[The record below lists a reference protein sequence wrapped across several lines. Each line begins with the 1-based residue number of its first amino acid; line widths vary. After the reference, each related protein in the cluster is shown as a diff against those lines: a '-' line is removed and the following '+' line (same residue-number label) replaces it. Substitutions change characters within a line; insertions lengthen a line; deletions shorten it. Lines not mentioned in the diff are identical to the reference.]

1 MLIKKPKEIDDGW
14 KRFVLQKSVGFTKAG
29 IVRLNDSIRT
39 YVYCILG
46 AQVQARTAIIGQ
58 SGTSPDAQKQF
69 VKNFEDAISANL
81 TIPDSIVRYQ
91 NAINN
96 SHSKL
101 DFAIGSG
108 LYMMPS
114 DLVMKI
120 GSLDD
125 YNNNI
130 LIASD
135 NMDFGINNI
144 NNKLLP
150 VLGIP
155 DKTTAEL
162 NITKSNDIK
171 YVDYHENK
179 YVLPFIVGGVIGIA
193 VYFIK

>member
-1 MLIKKPKEIDDGW
+1 MEKICIAKKCWIYKGGNCKA
-14 KRFVLQKSVGFTKAG
+14 KRL
-29 IVRLNDSIRT
+29 IRT

-155 DKTTAEL
+155 DKTTPEL

-179 YVLPFIVGGVIGIA
+179 YVLPFIVGGVIGLV